1 MIDENELQD
10 RAGRLKRDPK
20 MKAAVP
26 YYTPEQRVVLG
37 ESAYN
42 RKMEALDQNVTVRH
56 DDQWKLLHTNWEEA
70 DEETRK
76 STVFGLAY
84 NSGFKAR
91 DIARLFR
98 IKASDLTVYK
108 EIIDQ
113 GLAALKL
120 KITSNQIAYGLS
132 TEQPV
137 VKFHLGKQFAE
148 QVDNPAHEGVDTVE
162 ASIPNIIINEVKHN
176 NEELRNELEAAVQA
190 AMRQNGANLKVVK

>member
-37 ESAYN
+37 EAAYN
-42 RKMEALDQNVTVRH
+42 RKMEALDANIGIRH
-56 DDQWKLLHTNWEEA
+56 DDQWRTLHTSWEES

-91 DIARLFR
+91 DMARLFR
-98 IKASDLTVYK
+98 IKTSDLQEYK

-120 KITSNQIAYGLS
+120 KITSNQISYGLS
-132 TEQPV
+132 TEQPI

-162 ASIPNIIINEVKHN
+162 ASIPNIVINEVKHN
-176 NEELRNELEAAVQA
+176 NQELRAELEAAVQA
-190 AMRQNGANLKVVK
+190 AIKQNSPNLKLIK